1 MRARWTCARRPA
13 KARRSAWSSRL
24 QGKRFMPRGTI
35 LVVDDELEIREGL
48 EALLTSESFDVSVAE
63 PGQAGLQML
72 EDRPFDLVL
81 LDVSLPD
88 RNGIDMLREIRQ
100 RDPNLAII
108 LITAYGSIDMARG
121 GFQGR
126 AAGAHTQAVGQ

>member
-1 MRARWTCARRPA
+1 
-13 KARRSAWSSRL
+13 
-24 QGKRFMPRGTI
+24 MPRGTI

-48 EALLTSESFDVSVAE
+48 EALLTSESFDVRVAE
-63 PGQAGLQML
+63 TGQAGLQML

-88 RNGIDMLREIRQ
+88 RSGIDMLREIRQ

-108 LITAYGSIDMARG
+108 LITAYGSIDMAPG
-121 GFQGR
+121 GFKGG
-126 AAGAHTQAVGQ
+126 AAGHNTKSGVQ